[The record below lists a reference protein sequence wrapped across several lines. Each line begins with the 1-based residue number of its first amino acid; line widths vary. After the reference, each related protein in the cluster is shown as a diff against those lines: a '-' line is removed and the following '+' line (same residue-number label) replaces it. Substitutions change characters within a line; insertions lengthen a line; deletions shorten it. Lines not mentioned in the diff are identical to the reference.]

1 MEGRGVMNTGGE
13 ARKTPWPITTRQAGY
28 GEGDK
33 RIEALAVVC
42 GKDVAVTIVGGDSH
56 HIGAVAMAVPRPG
69 LKDPSKMSASA
80 SVLCV
85 TGHKDDELARFA
97 ALKIASA
104 LNCTASVNVG
114 IHIDQA
120 SEEDLKVLIFN
131 SNYVVDKLIHDLRKE
146 KLHARTASLHKNT

>member
-1 MEGRGVMNTGGE
+1 MNTGE
-13 ARKTPWPITTRQAGY
+13 AKKTPLPITTRQAGY
-28 GEGDK
+28 GEDNK

-42 GKDVAVTIVGGDSH
+42 GKDVAVTIGGGDSR

-69 LKDPSKMSASA
+69 LKDPSNMSASA

-85 TGHKDDELARFA
+85 TGHKDDELARSA

-131 SNYVVDKLIHDLRKE
+131 SRSVVDELIGDLRKQQGE
-146 KLHARTASLHKNT
+146 TSCANCKPT